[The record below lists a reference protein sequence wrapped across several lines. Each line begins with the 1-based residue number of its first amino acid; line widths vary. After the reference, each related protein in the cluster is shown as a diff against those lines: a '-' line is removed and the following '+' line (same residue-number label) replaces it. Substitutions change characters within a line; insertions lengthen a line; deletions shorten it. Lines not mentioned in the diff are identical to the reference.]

1 MAAAGGG
8 AKGEGEDGEK
18 KGEGGDMAE
27 AFQ

>member
-1 MAAAGGG
+1 MATAGGG
-8 AKGEGEDGEK
+8 VKGGGEDGEK